1 MQYQTNIMI
10 EFKKNASETLDDI
23 FNLVESKFDN
33 YEVDYEDEN
42 LRIDSLEGKGTFV
55 VSIHTPT
62 SQIWLSSPV
71 SGAHHFESG
80 SPQSIEWISTRDANI
95 NLKQLIIKE
104 LSSE

>member
-1 MQYQTNIMI
+1 MT
-10 EFKKNASETLDDI
+10 EFKKKASETLDDI

-55 VSIHTPT
+55 LSIHTPT
-62 SQIWLSSPV
+62 SQVWLSSPL
-71 SGAHHFESG
+71 SGAHHFESK
-80 SPQSIEWISTRDANI
+80 SPESVEWISTRDPNI

-104 LSSE
+104 LGSE

>member
-1 MQYQTNIMI
+1 MT
-10 EFKKNASETLDDI
+10 EFKKKASETLDEI

-62 SQIWLSSPV
+62 SQIWLSSPI
-71 SGAHHFESG
+71 SGAHHFESR
-80 SPQSIEWISTRDANI
+80 SPESIEWISTRDANI

-104 LSSE
+104 LGSE

>member
-1 MQYQTNIMI
+1 MI
-10 EFKKNASETLDDI
+10 EFKKKASETLDEI

-55 VSIHTPT
+55 VSMHTPT
-62 SQIWLSSPV
+62 SQIWLSSPL
-71 SGAHHFESG
+71 SGAHHFESR
-80 SPQSIEWISTRDANI
+80 SPESIEWISTRDKNI

-104 LSSE
+104 LGSE

>member
-1 MQYQTNIMI
+1 MT
-10 EFKKNASETLDDI
+10 EFKKKALDTLDDI

-55 VSIHTPT
+55 LSIHTPT
-62 SQIWLSSPV
+62 SQIWLSSPI
-71 SGAHHFESG
+71 SGAHHFESK
-80 SPQSIEWISTRDANI
+80 SPESVEWISTRDANI

-104 LSSE
+104 LGSN

>member
-1 MQYQTNIMI
+1 MI
-10 EFKKNASETLDDI
+10 EFKKKASVTLDDI

-55 VSIHTPT
+55 VSIHSPT
-62 SQIWLSSPV
+62 CQIWLSSPI
-71 SGAHHFESG
+71 SGAHHFESK
-80 SPQSIEWISTRDANI
+80 SHESIEWISTRDSNI

-104 LSSE
+104 LGSE

>member
-1 MQYQTNIMI
+1 MT
-10 EFKKNASETLDDI
+10 EFKKKASDTLDDI

-62 SQIWLSSPV
+62 SQIWLSSPI
-71 SGAHHFESG
+71 SGAHHFESR
-80 SPQSIEWISTRDANI
+80 SPESIEWISTRDANI

-104 LSSE
+104 LGSE

>member
-1 MQYQTNIMI
+1 MI
-10 EFKKNASETLDDI
+10 EFKKKASETLDDI

-42 LRIDSLEGKGTFV
+42 LRIDSLEGKGTFI

-62 SQIWLSSPV
+62 AQIWLSSPL
-71 SGAHHFESG
+71 SGAHHFESR
-80 SPQSIEWISTRDANI
+80 SPESIEWISTRDKNI

-104 LSSE
+104 LGSE

>member
-1 MQYQTNIMI
+1 MI
-10 EFKKNASETLDDI
+10 EFKKKASDTLDDI

-33 YEVDYEDEN
+33 YEVDFEDEN

-62 SQIWLSSPV
+62 SQIWLSSPI
-71 SGAHHFESG
+71 SGAHHFESK
-80 SPQSIEWISTRDANI
+80 SPESIEWTSTRDANI

-104 LSSE
+104 LDSE

>member
-1 MQYQTNIMI
+1 MI
-10 EFKKNASETLDDI
+10 EFKKKALDTLDDI

-33 YEVDYEDEN
+33 YEVDFEDEN

-62 SQIWLSSPV
+62 SQIWLSSPI
-71 SGAHHFESG
+71 SGAHHFENK
-80 SPQSIEWISTRDANI
+80 SPESIEWTSTRDANI

-104 LSSE
+104 LGSE

>member
-1 MQYQTNIMI
+1 MT
-10 EFKKNASETLDDI
+10 EFKNKASETLDDI

-42 LRIDSLEGKGTFV
+42 LRIDSLDGKGTFI

-62 SQIWLSSPV
+62 SQIWLSSPI
-71 SGAHHFESG
+71 SGAHHFESK
-80 SPQSIEWISTRDANI
+80 SPESIEWISTRDVNI

-104 LSSE
+104 LGIE

>member
-1 MQYQTNIMI
+1 MI
-10 EFKKNASETLDDI
+10 DFKKKATETLDDI

-42 LRIDSLEGKGTFV
+42 LRIESLEGRGTFI
-55 VSIHTPT
+55 VSIHSPT

-71 SGAHHFESG
+71 SGAHHFESR
-80 SPQSIEWISTRDANI
+80 SPESFEWISTRDTNI

-104 LSSE
+104 LGVE

>member
-1 MQYQTNIMI
+1 MT
-10 EFKKNASETLDDI
+10 EFKKKASETLDDI

-33 YEVDYEDEN
+33 YEVDFEDEN

-62 SQIWLSSPV
+62 SQIWLSSPI
-71 SGAHHFESG
+71 SGAHHFESK
-80 SPQSIEWISTRDANI
+80 SPESIEWTSTRDANI

-104 LSSE
+104 LEAE

>member
-1 MQYQTNIMI
+1 MI
-10 EFKKNASETLDDI
+10 EFKKEASKTLDDI

-62 SQIWLSSPV
+62 SQIWLSSPI
-71 SGAHHFESG
+71 SGAHHFESR
-80 SPQSIEWISTRDANI
+80 SPESIEWISTRDANI

-104 LSSE
+104 LGSE